1 MIKLQDQQRQ
11 MMVASGG
18 KNAFTESDQKI
29 DEMEKEERMEQMR
42 IEKRSQWSIQSL
54 KLNDNNKWDFQVD
67 YDFWFRNNNTN
78 FLVQSQIFNKE
89 LKKIKKT
96 RNY

>member
-1 MIKLQDQQRQ
+1 

-18 KNAFTESDQKI
+18 KNAFTESDKKI

-42 IEKRSQWSIQSL
+42 IEKRSQLSIQSL